1 VRIHKMAILSL
12 VLSFILVVAACNGD
26 DDAADEPLTTVDA
39 TEEVTPEADDDAM
52 TPEDDDAVT
61 PEVEDDEEATPEVTP
76 EATPEDD
83 DAVTDDETPEATPDT
98 AEAITVQVTITDTG
112 IDLEFTDNGIT
123 GEATPEAE
131 ATPEDDDEAT
141 PEATPEDDE
150 DTVTGDADPLDGFS
164 LPSGNITFMIT
175 NDSDS
180 ERSLVIERADD
191 DDTVTGDATPE
202 ATPEDDDDATPEAT
216 PEDDDD
222 AATGVGVGVEELDE
236 PVQPGEST
244 TWEVELE
251 PGNYV
256 MYDPDAR
263 DEGFEVRFMV
273 EDRDNGLMTDD
284 DDEDDATPEATPEDD
299 DDDEDDDD

>member
-1 VRIHKMAILSL
+1 LQVTE
-12 VLSFILVVAACNGD
+12 LVVKIQRYFGD
-26 DDAADEPLTTVDA
+26 RANRKHARLKYTIDDR
-39 TEEVTPEADDDAM
+39 
-52 TPEDDDAVT
+52 
-61 PEVEDDEEATPEVTP
+61 
-76 EATPEDD
+76 
-83 DAVTDDETPEATPDT
+83 
-98 AEAITVQVTITDTG
+98 G
-112 IDLEFTDNGIT
+112 IDWFKGELESRLGWQLEPARPFEFTDNGVT

-222 AATGVGVGVEELDE
+222 TATGVGVGVEELDE

-251 PGNYV
+251 PGSYV
-256 MYDPDAR
+256 MYDPDGR

-284 DDEDDATPEATPEDD
+284 DDDAGALRAGRDGSRLRQSPASLPLKRSEVGLCALRCGASARRHELCGVG
-299 DDDEDDDD
+299 